1 MKISKLDLKPEIID
15 FLISEGYE
23 ELFEPQEE
31 AVKAGL
37 FDDKKNILVT
47 IPTASGKTL
56 IAMLATL
63 SHLSKH
69 KTKVVYL
76 TPLRALT
83 SEKFEEFKKIE
94 KLNLG
99 RKIKIALST
108 GDSKEKKE
116 KLEDAD
122 VIFLTNEILKSKYFR
137 YLIKKSKTTADLPCP
152 I

>member
-15 FLISEGYE
+15 FLNSEGYE

-83 SEKFEEFKKIE
+83 SEKFEEFKF
-94 KLNLG
+94 
-99 RKIKIALST
+99 
-108 GDSKEKKE
+108 KKTA
-116 KLEDAD
+116 KKTAGT
-122 VIFLTNEILKSKYFR
+122 IFDN
-137 YLIKKSKTTADLPCP
+137 KKFHSRMIHL
-152 I
+152 